1 MQDLIARCDLR
12 LNVDGHIFRPDAN
25 KSRGESAH
33 FERALASML
42 HWISTSLDISV
53 PLAIAIVTFGVSQLA
68 LQIYALVDLIR
79 RPAATGRKVLFAL
92 VIVLSGLLGAIAYL
106 AVGRSMLA
114 EETSEV
120 GNAGTGNVEVR
131 RRAIDQLYGPD
142 DRK

>member
-1 MQDLIARCDLR
+1 
-12 LNVDGHIFRPDAN
+12 
-25 KSRGESAH
+25 
-33 FERALASML
+33 ML

-79 RPAATGRKVLFAL
+79 RPAATGRKVVFAL